1 LATSLK
7 QKTEIGMKKANFK
20 NKTTE
25 KLEGELKAIKIIASM
40 LFGVLTLLLIT
51 SIYGLLTQ
59 ENNSTF
65 IALIVV
71 AISLGAILPLQF
83 VNMKKIKDELKL
95 RKDN

>member
-1 LATSLK
+1 ME
-7 QKTEIGMKKANFK
+7 QANFK
-20 NKTTE
+20 SKTTK

-51 SIYGLLTQ
+51 SIYGLITQ

-65 IALIVV
+65 IALLVI
-71 AISLGAILPLQF
+71 AISLSAILPLQF

-95 RKDN
+95 RKIN